1 MNGPPPR
8 DDAPERVPCATCRA
22 PVDALRAPQVAV
34 IDERYRFYCSRECRE
49 RGRPE
54 GERPS
59 QVGRA
64 PRMGRPSVVEV
75 ADMLGLSRASLPSD
89 VLEGV
94 RPRSARGAAEPA
106 TPAAPIEMVDPL
118 LPAVAISAAAFAALV
133 ASVTAVS
140 STARIALVG
149 LAAVAGLTV
158 HGRSMWRR
166 RRDPDLLGKLLG
178 FAGALLPWVTA
189 ARFSGEVAVG
199 ALRDSA
205 VLASVGPVAAW
216 ALLTRRIA
224 GREGLE
230 RLRRALPEFAEVVR
244 PGVALDAGGSDPS
257 EVSERTESSRL
268 RAGMTVSVGAG
279 GLVAVDGF
287 VREGTAE
294 VRPWPGATVS
304 RRVLPGDAVLAG
316 ARVLGG
322 RLRVQATRAGD
333 EVAWARLARLLAD
346 PRGGPRSIAL
356 ARRLGEALPWVVAG
370 AAVAAAVMRSLW
382 GGPDALRAAACLLS
396 LAPAALIASAV
407 ELPFVDALVA
417 AARRGI
423 VFRDAGSVETAARV
437 GTVVLCVRRTV
448 TVGRPEV
455 TDVVSVGY
463 RDEAEILG
471 ALAAAED
478 VVGDDPL
485 GQAVLR
491 AARQRGGRVESVRRP
506 TVIPGM
512 GITAVTAAGESLV
525 VGDRRLLL
533 AEGVSVGP
541 VEDLVASIEG
551 AGRTAVLVALDGR
564 VEGAVGFD
572 DPVREEARAAVQ
584 AMMDAGYDVALLGG
598 LSRATMEALGALL
611 DVSNLRPE
619 VLPEERPAVVRAL
632 SEVGHGVAVVGRPGE
647 DGMALAAADVGI
659 SIEAAGAMGGDTGVA
674 LASDDLRDAAAALA
688 MARRAQTQAWTVLG
702 VGLGG
707 VALGAVA
714 VAAVPSWGML
724 GVIGGVAAVLVGEA
738 MVLRAPRRAETEE
751 LT

>member
-1 MNGPPPR
+1 
-8 DDAPERVPCATCRA
+8 
-22 PVDALRAPQVAV
+22 VA
-34 IDERYRFYCSRECRE
+34 
-49 RGRPE
+49 
-54 GERPS
+54 
-59 QVGRA
+59 
-64 PRMGRPSVVEV
+64 EV
-75 ADMLGLSRASLPSD
+75 ADMLGLSRASLPSG
-89 VLEGV
+89 VIEGAR
-94 RPRSARGAAEPA
+94 RPAPRGSAEPA
-106 TPAAPIEMVDPL
+106 EPVVSVEAVDPL
-118 LPAVAISAAAFAALV
+118 LPAVAISAAAFASLV

-140 STARIALVG
+140 TTARMVLVG
-149 LAAVAGLTV
+149 MAAVAGLTV
-158 HGRSMWRR
+158 HGRSLWRR
-166 RRDPDLLGKLLG
+166 RRDPDLWGKLLG
-178 FAGALLPWVTA
+178 MAGALLPWVTA
-189 ARFSGEVAVG
+189 ARFGGEVGVG

-230 RLRRALPEFAEVVR
+230 RLRRALPEHAEVVR
-244 PGVALDAGGSDPS
+244 TTALAEGSVGVDAA
-257 EVSERTESSRL
+257 EVTERTESIRL
-268 RAGMTVSVGAG
+268 RAGMMVSVGAG
-279 GLVAVDGF
+279 AVVAVDGV
-287 VREGTAE
+287 VRSGTAE
-294 VRPWPGATVS
+294 VRPWPGAPVT
-304 RRVLPGDAVLAG
+304 RRLGVGDAVLAG

-322 RLRVQATRAGD
+322 SVRVQATRAGD
-333 EVAWARLARLLAD
+333 EVAWARLARILAD

-356 ARRLGEALPWVVAG
+356 ARKLGEVLPWVVAG
-370 AAVAAAVMRSLW
+370 AAVLAAVLRILW

-396 LAPAALIASAV
+396 LAPAALVASAV

-417 AARRGI
+417 AAGRGI
-423 VFRDAGSVETAARV
+423 VFRDAGSVEAAARV

-463 RDEAEILG
+463 RSEQEILE

-485 GQAVLR
+485 ALAVAR
-491 AARQRGGRVESVRRP
+491 AVAQRGGRVESVRRP
-506 TVIPGM
+506 TVMPGL
-512 GITAVTAAGESLV
+512 GITAVTAAGEALV

-541 VEDLVASIEG
+541 VEDLLASIEG
-551 AGRTAVLVALDGR
+551 AGRTAVLVALAGR

-598 LSRATMEALGALL
+598 LSRPTMEALGMLL

-619 VLPEERPAVVRAL
+619 VLPDERPAVVRAL
-632 SEVGHGVAVVGRPGE
+632 SEVGHGVAVVGRPAE

-674 LASDDLRDAAAALA
+674 LASDDLRDAAAALGL
-688 MARRAQTQAWTVLG
+688 ARRAQTRAWTVLG

-714 VAAVPSWGML
+714 VAVVPAWGML
-724 GVIGGVAAVLVGEA
+724 GVLGGVAVVLVGEA
-738 MVLRAPRRAETEE
+738 LVLRAPRPEPEE
-751 LT
+751 LS

>member
-1 MNGPPPR
+1 
-8 DDAPERVPCATCRA
+8 
-22 PVDALRAPQVAV
+22 
-34 IDERYRFYCSRECRE
+34 
-49 RGRPE
+49 
-54 GERPS
+54 
-59 QVGRA
+59 
-64 PRMGRPSVVEV
+64 
-75 ADMLGLSRASLPSD
+75 
-89 VLEGV
+89 
-94 RPRSARGAAEPA
+94 
-106 TPAAPIEMVDPL
+106 
-118 LPAVAISAAAFAALV
+118 
-133 ASVTAVS
+133 
-140 STARIALVG
+140 
-149 LAAVAGLTV
+149 
-158 HGRSMWRR
+158 
-166 RRDPDLLGKLLG
+166 
-178 FAGALLPWVTA
+178 
-189 ARFSGEVAVG
+189 
-199 ALRDSA
+199 
-205 VLASVGPVAAW
+205 
-216 ALLTRRIA
+216 
-224 GREGLE
+224 
-230 RLRRALPEFAEVVR
+230 
-244 PGVALDAGGSDPS
+244 
-257 EVSERTESSRL
+257 
-268 RAGMTVSVGAG
+268 
-279 GLVAVDGF
+279 
-287 VREGTAE
+287 
-294 VRPWPGATVS
+294 
-304 RRVLPGDAVLAG
+304 
-316 ARVLGG
+316 
-322 RLRVQATRAGD
+322 
-333 EVAWARLARLLAD
+333 
-346 PRGGPRSIAL
+346 
-356 ARRLGEALPWVVAG
+356 
-370 AAVAAAVMRSLW
+370 
-382 GGPDALRAAACLLS
+382 
-396 LAPAALIASAV
+396 
-407 ELPFVDALVA
+407 
-417 AARRGI
+417 
-423 VFRDAGSVETAARV
+423 V

-533 AEGVSVGP
+533 AEGVSVG
-541 VEDLVASIEG
+541 
-551 AGRTAVLVALDGR
+551 AGGRPRGQHRRGRRTAVLVALDGR